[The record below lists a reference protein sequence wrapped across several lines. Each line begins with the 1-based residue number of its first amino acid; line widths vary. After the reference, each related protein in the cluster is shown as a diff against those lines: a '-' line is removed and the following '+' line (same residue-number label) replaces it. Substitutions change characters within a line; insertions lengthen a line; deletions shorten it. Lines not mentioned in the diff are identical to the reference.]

1 MSVNVNV
8 ECIMQG
14 AAESIDAKFP
24 YAKLNGKTCNE
35 HRIIGGVV
43 KHTFTVSMHK
53 IKSTII

>member
-1 MSVNVNV
+1 
-8 ECIMQG
+8 MQG